1 MAMESQ
7 SLIYFPKSVPGCIPV
22 RVLGN
27 YQSSSIDK
35 LKALATPITYM
46 CTCVHRY
53 KVLFNR
59 PKPQQ
64 RPNEFIRADRY
75 CGAPD

>member
-1 MAMESQ
+1 MESHA
-7 SLIYFPKSVPGCIPV
+7 LIYFPKSVPGCIPV

-35 LKALATPITYM
+35 LKALFIPTTYI
-46 CTCVHRY
+46 CTCAHRY
-53 KVLFNR
+53 KVSFMR
-59 PKPQQ
+59 PKPKQKLK
-64 RPNEFIRADRY
+64 EFIKANRY